1 MQRGFSAWLVW
12 TQVPVGNR
20 TVEVNT
26 KTGFS
31 LTAGSYATRASSTQ
45 RGTITVTTTSNTA
58 SISSVTVTRAHEGML
73 GRIVDAAAGGSTEDM
88 FEESCAR
95 IDLTNATTVTATLFA
110 APGASGNIS
119 GFVVPE
125 YF

>member
-1 MQRGFSAWLVW
+1 MRGGILV
-12 TQVPVGNR
+12 VKNID
-20 TVEVNT
+20 
-26 KTGFS
+26 KTGYS
-31 LTAGSYATRASSTQ
+31 LTAGSYSVRASSTQ

-58 SISSVTVTRAHEGML
+58 SISSVTVTRAEEGFL
-73 GRIVDAAAGGSTEDM
+73 GAIVDADAGGGTADIL
-88 FEESCAR
+88 EESLVR

-110 APGASGNIS
+110 APAASGNIS